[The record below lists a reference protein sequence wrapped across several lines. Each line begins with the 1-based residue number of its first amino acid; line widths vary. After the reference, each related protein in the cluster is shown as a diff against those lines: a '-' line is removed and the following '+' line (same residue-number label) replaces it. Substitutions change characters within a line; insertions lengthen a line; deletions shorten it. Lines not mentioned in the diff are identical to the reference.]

1 MKISREDNLPEDIT
15 LNIELGA
22 DDVEPYLEDAYR
34 KVVARLRIPGFRPGK
49 APRNVV
55 ESVVGREHLVQ
66 EALDTVVPACVDNA
80 IKQEKISPFLPPD
93 VEMTGY
99 EPLSFKAIV
108 PLEPELVLPD

>member
-49 APRNVV
+49 APSSANM
-55 ESVVGREHLVQ
+55 S
-66 EALDTVVPACVDNA
+66 
-80 IKQEKISPFLPPD
+80 LPLLQD
-93 VEMTGY
+93 RQ
-99 EPLSFKAIV
+99 V
-108 PLEPELVLPD
+108 PLVPEIRG